1 MASRVGLD
9 NRSLWSRL
17 SKRLRTGLVVLAASA
32 AFAQDAEQ
40 LVRDGIKAFEA
51 GKSAEAE
58 QLLTRA
64 YQADSDNEAAAAW
77 LALITYQLKRPAD
90 SAAWH
95 EKVIKINPRNK
106 DSHHSLGVIAW
117 EAARDAVR
125 VARRQLGM
133 TPAEPGPLRDAKVR
147 SQLKEKYMASLDAGI
162 AHLEKAVDLDFEF
175 DDAMAYL
182 NLAIRTRA
190 DLVETALEYKEE
202 IAVADTWLD
211 RALEVK
217 KRKAPAKK

>member
-1 MASRVGLD
+1 MV
-9 NRSLWSRL
+9 
-17 SKRLRTGLVVLAASA
+17 LRAALVLIAASA
-32 AFAQDAEQ
+32 LAQDAEQ

-51 GKSAEAE
+51 GKAAEAE

-64 YQADSDNEAAAAW
+64 YQADNDNEAAAAW
-77 LALITYQLKRPAD
+77 MALITYQLKRPAD

-117 EAARDAVR
+117 EGARDAIR
-125 VARRQLGM
+125 SARRQSGM
-133 TPAEPGPLRDAKVR
+133 AAADPGPLRDAKLR
-147 SQLKEKYMASLDAGI
+147 GQLKEKHLAPLDAGI
-162 AHLEKAVDLDFEF
+162 AHLEKAVDLDPEF

-190 DLVETALEYKEE
+190 DLVDSALEYKEE